1 MTKQRTEQDRERL
14 DQILRDNAQLI
25 ESLADPDDFRAVI
38 IGQTYLETVLT
49 LILELHFENKTK
61 RLPGMS
67 YDTKLSLA
75 AAFDDIKPSWL
86 SLLKTL
92 ADIRNDFAHKLG
104 HHKVAP
110 ERLNEIRRARRSIE
124 EVKEEHLKTDER
136 YAARYAFPLF
146 KELYERSGAHA
157 ILETNPSFE
166 ARFSIL
172 EMFWLLI
179 CVYEQY
185 EPPGSK

>member
-110 ERLNEIRRARRSIE
+110 ERL
-124 EVKEEHLKTDER
+124 
-136 YAARYAFPLF
+136 
-146 KELYERSGAHA
+146 
-157 ILETNPSFE
+157 
-166 ARFSIL
+166 
-172 EMFWLLI
+172 
-179 CVYEQY
+179 
-185 EPPGSK
+185 